1 MRSILPVILS
11 AAAVITMSS
20 PVIAS
25 ETRVV
30 AANRPSTIAFYFTFS
45 GETCYSGAKPKFNVT
60 SGPTHGS
67 VTSAWRGVRV
77 GKEAGRCAGKSV
89 HGTQVIYNPAPGYH
103 GTDKVSFVF
112 SEGEGN
118 DYFVR
123 PKEFTVNITV
133 K

>member
-1 MRSILPVILS
+1 MLSVILS

-20 PVIAS
+20 PVLAS

-30 AANRPSTIAFYFTFS
+30 AANRPSTIAFYFTYS
-45 GETCYSGAKPKFNVT
+45 GDTCYSGAKPKFTVT
-60 SGPTHGS
+60 GGPAHGS
-67 VTSAWRGVRV
+67 VTSAWTATRV
-77 GKEAGRCAGKSV
+77 GSAAGRCAGKSV
-89 HGTQVIYNPAPGYH
+89 HGTQVVYKPAPGYH